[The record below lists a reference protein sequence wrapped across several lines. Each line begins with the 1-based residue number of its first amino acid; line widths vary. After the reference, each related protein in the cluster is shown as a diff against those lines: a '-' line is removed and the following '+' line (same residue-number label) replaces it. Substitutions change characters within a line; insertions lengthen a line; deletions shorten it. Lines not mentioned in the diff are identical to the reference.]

1 MYEISK
7 FILFIAIIILFA
19 LILSILYKYHL
30 LELFLE
36 YRNSTNGGK
45 IYGIQE
51 SLTDSTTA
59 LELLT
64 KLDNNM
70 MSFIKSL
77 HDKLPNDERVK
88 RLVRGFKHVKIE
100 ETTENEHDD
109 DTSYTINKGE
119 SMSLCLR
126 EGKHPRPFHDYNT
139 LCFVIIHELAHIASV
154 SEGHNNE
161 FIENFKFLL
170 KEAVS
175 MGYYSPIDY
184 SKNPFMY
191 CGKVKVTNNPFY

>member
-7 FILFIAIIILFA
+7 FILFLVILIFFVI
-19 LILSILYKYHL
+19 ILSILYKYHL

-36 YRNSTNGGK
+36 YRNSTNGK
-45 IYGIQE
+45 TYGIQE
-51 SLTDSTTA
+51 SMNDSTTA

-70 MSFIKSL
+70 MAFITQLNS
-77 HDKLPNDERVK
+77 KLPNDERVK
-88 RLVRGFKHVKIE
+88 RLVKGFKHVKID
-100 ETTENEHDD
+100 ETTENANDD
-109 DTSYTINKGE
+109 DTSFTINKGE

-126 EGKHPRPFHDYNT
+126 EGQAPRPFHDYNS
-139 LCFVIIHELAHIASV
+139 LCFVIIHELAHIASI
-154 SEGHNNE
+154 SEGHNHE

-170 KEAVS
+170 KEAVG
-175 MGYYSPIDY
+175 MGYYSPVDY